1 MTTSSDPEEIRREI
15 ERTRAN
21 LSGDVDALADQA
33 NPKNIARRQV
43 ENVKGSIRDRGTDL
57 KDKIMGVA
65 SDAGDSAHTTTSNLR
80 AAAGDAQGAV
90 SNVPSTIRTKSQ
102 GNPLAA
108 GLVAFGAGLLVSS
121 LIPASARERQAAV
134 DLKERAEPITA
145 KITDAAKEVAG
156 NLKEPAQQAAASLKD
171 TATQA
176 AQHVKEQGQDSAQ
189 EVRGTAQTAQ
199 QEVAGTAQGAQQSVK
214 DESASAAGEVR
225 DTAQQARQ
233 SS

>member
-43 ENVKGSIRDRGTDL
+43 ENVKGSIKDKGNDL

-65 SDAGDSAHTTTSNLR
+65 SDANDNAHLTADNLR
-80 AAAGDAQGAV
+80 ATAGDAQGVV
-90 SNVPSTIRTKSQ
+90 SDVPGNIKRKSQ

-121 LIPASARERQAAV
+121 LIPASQRERQVAV
-134 DLKERAEPITA
+134 DLKERAEPITS

-156 NLKEPAQQAAASLKD
+156 NLKEPAQQAAADLKD

-176 AQHVKEQGQDSAQ
+176 AQNVKEQGQSSAA
-189 EVRGTAQTAQ
+189 EVKGTAQSSAA
-199 QEVAGTAQGAQQSVK
+199 EVKGTAQDAQQNVK
-214 DESASAAGEVR
+214 DEGTSAAGEVR
-225 DTAQQARQ
+225 DQAQQAKQ

>member
-43 ENVKGSIRDRGTDL
+43 ENVKGSIKDKGNDL

-65 SDAGDSAHTTTSNLR
+65 SDAGDSAHGTVANAQ
-80 AAAGDAQGAV
+80 AALGDARGAV
-90 SNVPSTIRTKSQ
+90 TDAPGNIKRKSQ
-102 GNPLAA
+102 GNPLGA

-121 LIPASARERQAAV
+121 LIPASQRERAAAV
-134 DLKERAEPITA
+134 DLKERAEPITS

-156 NLKEPAQQAAASLKD
+156 NLKEPAQQAAADLKD

-189 EVRGTAQTAQ
+189 EVKGTAQSAQ
-199 QEVAGTAQGAQQSVK
+199 QDVK
-214 DESASAAGEVR
+214 DQSASAASEVR
-225 DTAQQARQ
+225 DQAQQARQ
-233 SS
+233 GS

>member
-43 ENVKGSIRDRGTDL
+43 ENVKGSIKDKGNDL

-65 SDAGDSAHTTTSNLR
+65 SDANDSAHETADNVR
-80 AAAGDAQGAV
+80 AAAGDAQGVV
-90 SNVPSTIRTKSQ
+90 SNVPGSIKRRSQ
-102 GNPLAA
+102 GNPLGA
-108 GLVAFGAGLLVSS
+108 GLVAFGLGLLVSS
-121 LIPASARERQAAV
+121 LIPASQRERQAAV
-134 DLKERAEPITA
+134 DLKERAEPLTA

-156 NLKEPAQQAAASLKD
+156 NLKEPAQQAAADLKD
-171 TATQA
+171 TATSA
-176 AQHVKEQGQDSAQ
+176 AQHVKEQGQDAAQ
-189 EVRGTAQTAQ
+189 EVKGTTQDAQ
-199 QEVAGTAQGAQQSVK
+199 QNVK

-225 DTAQQARQ
+225 DQAQQSRQ
-233 SS
+233 SL